1 MNILTLSIKQIYF
14 DQIRSGLK
22 KDEIREI
29 RPNNAGRYI
38 RYCVDGQRYERE
50 EDIPESAI
58 DVIVEPRKYDAIKF
72 LTGAYSGVRPSML
85 VEVLD
90 AEVQILTDEEDNDI
104 VYEFEG
110 KEYLA
115 AQIVYQLGKI
125 LQISIK

>member
-1 MNILTLSIKQIYF
+1 MEILTLSIKQIYF
-14 DQIRSGLK
+14 DEIRSGLK

-38 RYCVDGQRYERE
+38 RYCVDGQIYERE
-50 EDIPESAI
+50 EDIPKSAVEVGI
-58 DVIVEPRKYDAIKF
+58 EPRKYDAIKF

-90 AEVQILTDEEDNDI
+90 AEVQIFTDEEDNDI

-110 KEYLA
+110 KPYLA
-115 AQIVYQLGKI
+115 AQIVYQLGRI
-125 LQISIK
+125 IE

>member
-1 MNILTLSIKQIYF
+1 MEILTLSIKQIYF
-14 DQIRSGLK
+14 DEIRSGLK

-38 RYCVDGQRYERE
+38 RYCVDGQIYERE

-85 VEVLD
+85 VELLH
-90 AEVQILTDEEDNDI
+90 AEVQIFTDEEDNNI
-104 VYEFEG
+104 ICEFEG
-110 KEYLA
+110 KPYLA
-115 AQIVYQLGKI
+115 AQIVYQLGRI
-125 LQISIK
+125 IE